1 MAKNNS
7 SKKKRK
13 TYDLRL
19 TKYELVHMRDMFSIV
34 LPPDLT
40 KTLSQSLCEVEERQS
55 DEASLW
61 KKIVELCL
69 EADIPVGEDAP
80 NFVVAPSESPPLS
93 VYQLLKDEENNS
105 DLNQNEV

>member
-1 MAKNNS
+1 MAKNS
-7 SKKKRK
+7 PKKKQRK

-19 TKYELVHMRDMFSIV
+19 TKFELVHIRDMFSVV
-34 LPPDLT
+34 LPPELT

-69 EADIPVGEDAP
+69 EANIPVGDDAP
-80 NFVVAPSESPPLS
+80 SYVVAPAASPPLS
-93 VYQLLKDEENNS
+93 VFQLVTEEEGGEES
-105 DLNQNEV
+105 PGNEG